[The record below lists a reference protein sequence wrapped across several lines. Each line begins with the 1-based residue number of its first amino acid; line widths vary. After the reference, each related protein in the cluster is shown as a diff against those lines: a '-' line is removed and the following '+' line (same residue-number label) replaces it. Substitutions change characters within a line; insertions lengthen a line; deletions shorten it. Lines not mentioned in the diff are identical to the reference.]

1 MFNKALRFFRT
12 RIEILFGMLARHS
25 FMNGSGYSVETVRK
39 LFHLMWEMEKL
50 AYDQRPTEMHH
61 AKVVNVEERIAFLNP
76 KGGDC
81 MCGWRKMY
89 AHDKDRPKY
98 DKRRDLIANRCVRN
112 GNAAKI
118 RAWAGKPSKHCKK
131 NAKKSKAQALYQVI
145 SQRADL
151 NEHERTKMLK
161 PLQAEQKIVDDAVA
175 EVRTAPQ
182 TITTE
187 GTRSHHSHFK
197 RDREEAVIA
206 DESED
211 EFSSSESLEEGSSGM
226 GSTTS
231 ED

>member
-1 MFNKALRFFRT
+1 
-12 RIEILFGMLARHS
+12 
-25 FMNGSGYSVETVRK
+25 
-39 LFHLMWEMEKL
+39 
-50 AYDQRPTEMHH
+50 
-61 AKVVNVEERIAFLNP
+61 
-76 KGGDC
+76 
-81 MCGWRKMY
+81 MY

-182 TITTE
+182 PITTE